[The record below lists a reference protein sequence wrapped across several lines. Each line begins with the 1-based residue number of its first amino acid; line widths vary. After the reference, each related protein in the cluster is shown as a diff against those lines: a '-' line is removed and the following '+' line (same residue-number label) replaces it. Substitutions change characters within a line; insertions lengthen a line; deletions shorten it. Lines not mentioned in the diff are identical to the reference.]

1 MNVSLR
7 LSILLTNTLPPFVR
21 KRMYVFSSSSKYIVL
36 IMMILGRLVATD
48 TAGLYRTDDGDGDE
62 QHYANKK

>member
-1 MNVSLR
+1 
-7 LSILLTNTLPPFVR
+7 
-21 KRMYVFSSSSKYIVL
+21 
-36 IMMILGRLVATD
+36 MMILGRLVATD